1 MAQFISEDEYSFA
14 QPDGLN
20 IYRLRRPEASQT
32 AIRRVGG
39 RFGMAGT
46 IEAGTFI
53 QNARETRYSE
63 PSGWELRMSVPSG
76 GWRYRHSERWQ
87 TDDQRSNLIIDDER
101 AARLALEEL
110 RKYAL
115 PVPPELQL
123 VGVQRLRVA
132 HCERDGN
139 NYEERIVGVRA
150 LYRRML
156 DRLRVEGPG
165 GHTVVYLDH
174 QSQLSGIDHMWRD
187 VQDVYEPVTRLR
199 PVEEA
204 FDEVRRR
211 YGRGEGRIEVLDVRL
226 AYYELGWEVLQ
237 EYLQPAYVV
246 NVRLIG
252 TDERFR
258 MHAVVPVAAAVNA
271 VAPIEPIQLP
281 SRPQEARPR

>member
-14 QPDGLN
+14 APAGLN
-20 IYRLRRPEASQT
+20 IYRLRRPEAGH
-32 AIRRVGG
+32 ADIRRLGG

-46 IEAGTFI
+46 IEEGTFV

-63 PSGWELRMSVPSG
+63 PSGWELRLSVASG
-76 GWRYRHSERWQ
+76 GWRYRHAERWQ
-87 TDDQRSNLIIDDER
+87 ADDRQSNLTVDDEG
-101 AARLALEEL
+101 AARLALKEL

-123 VGVQRLRVA
+123 LGVQRLRVA
-132 HCERDGN
+132 HCERGGN

-156 DRLRVEGPG
+156 DGLLVEGPG

-174 QSQLSGIDHMWRD
+174 QSELSGIDHMWRD
-187 VQDVYEPVTRLR
+187 IENVYEPVTRLR

-246 NVRLIG
+246 NVRLTG

-258 MHAVVPVAAAVNA
+258 MNAVVPVAAAVNA
-271 VAPIEPIQLP
+271 VAPIEPIQP
-281 SRPQEARPR
+281 PRRPQEARPR